1 MQTSAATLEN
11 GMEVPQK
18 LKIELPYNPA
28 IALLGICLKNTKTLI
43 QRVTGILMFISG
55 IIYNRKIMEPYT
67 SYIIYM
73 GVCVCVIL
81 LSHKKE
87 WNLVICSDVDGTRE
101 DNAKWGKSIREG
113 QIPYESTHMWN
124 LRNKTNEY
132 RGKMREANQETD
144 S

>member
-11 GMEVPQK
+11 GREVPQK

-87 WNLVICSDVDGTRE
+87 
-101 DNAKWGKSIREG
+101 
-113 QIPYESTHMWN
+113 
-124 LRNKTNEY
+124 
-132 RGKMREANQETD
+132 
-144 S
+144 